1 MNEFGGSGRMA
12 ANTGK
17 NRIEVNGRL
26 DAFGIGPAEQ
36 ELLARIGEE
45 IVGEVD
51 WILEPLKPAL
61 LDMRESDHLSASCDI
76 DGTCA
81 TFREWTVNR
90 LTQPVDEMWMKAAA
104 TVGNWTHENGAVPYR
119 VVAVL
124 HHVFSRASQLASAH
138 AADKEDREARMLVL
152 GAIDRMTAEL
162 MVARLNRI
170 TRHIEESRRAEIAA
184 QFQSSIAE
192 LVAQTTRRSAAIGKL
207 ASRAKSATKGLVD
220 NAVEIA
226 AAAEQSAQ
234 VMGNAARE
242 SGDLVQSIENVRGS
256 VGEIS
261 RASRDAAGQA
271 QHASEVI
278 DALGKDTR
286 EVAHVVDVIREV
298 ADLTRMLAL
307 NATIEAAHA
316 GDAGRGFAVVAEEV
330 KALARQTET
339 ATDDIVRRIAEIQ
352 ASGDRTI
359 KANRSI
365 TDHIGAVSSSSDA
378 FERTMQE
385 QTGQVTT
392 IASMIDETAM
402 TARAMADTVNVI
414 KSNAEAVDE
423 QASLVDKAFGNVNEH
438 LIDLDKAV
446 ANFLRDIAA

>member
-1 MNEFGGSGRMA
+1 MNEIGGSGRMS

-17 NRIEVNGRL
+17 NRIEVKGRL
-26 DAFGIGPAEQ
+26 DAFGIGPAEH
-36 ELLARIGEE
+36 ELLSRIGDE

-51 WILEPLKPAL
+51 WILEPLEPAL
-61 LDMRESDHLSASCDI
+61 LDMRASGQLSASCDI
-76 DGTCA
+76 EKSSA
-81 TFREWTVNR
+81 QFHAWMRSR
-90 LTQPVDEMWMKAAA
+90 LTQPIDEMWMKAAA
-104 TVGNWTHENGAVPYR
+104 SIGNWTHENSAIPYR

-124 HHVFSRASQLASAH
+124 HHVFSRASQLASSH
-138 AADKEDREARMLVL
+138 AADKEDREARMQVL

-170 TRHIEESRRAEIAA
+170 TSKLEEARRAEIAA
-184 QFQSSIAE
+184 RFQSSIAE

-207 ASRAKSATKGLVD
+207 ASRAKEATQSLVG

-271 QHASEVI
+271 KHASEVI

-352 ASGDRTI
+352 ASGDRTV

-365 TDHIGAVSSSSDA
+365 SDHIGAVSSSSEA
-378 FERTMQE
+378 FERTMFE

-414 KSNAEAVDE
+414 KSDAEAVDQ
-423 QASLVDKAFGNVNEH
+423 QADLVETAFGNVNDQLGTLEQ
-438 LIDLDKAV
+438 AV
-446 ANFLRDIAA
+446 AQFLRDIAA

>member
-1 MNEFGGSGRMA
+1 MNDIGGSGRMA
-12 ANTGK
+12 DNTAT
-17 NRIEVNGRL
+17 NRLEVRGRL
-26 DAFGIGPAEQ
+26 DAFGIGPVEH

-45 IVGEVD
+45 IVGEID
-51 WILEPLKPAL
+51 YILEPLRPAL
-61 LDMRESDHLSASCDI
+61 EDMRASGNLSKDCDI
-76 DGTCA
+76 PKACA
-81 TFREWTVNR
+81 DFRSWMVSR
-90 LTQPVDEMWMKAAA
+90 LTQPIDEHWMKAAA
-104 TVGNWTHENGAVPYR
+104 GVGNWTHENQAVPYR
-119 VVAVL
+119 MVAAL
-124 HHVFSRASQLASAH
+124 HHVFSRASQLASSH

-170 TRHIEESRRAEIAA
+170 TRNIEETRRAEIAA
-184 QFQSSIAE
+184 QFQSSIAD
-192 LVAQTTRRSAAIGKL
+192 LVTQTTRRSAAIGKL
-207 ASRAKSATKGLVD
+207 ASRAKGATQSLVG

-256 VGEIS
+256 VGDIS
-261 RASRDAAGQA
+261 RASREAAEQA
-271 QHASEVI
+271 QHASDVI

-286 EVAHVVDVIREV
+286 EVAQVVDVIREV

-352 ASGDRTI
+352 ASGDRTV

-365 TDHIGAVSSSSDA
+365 SDHIGAVSSSSEA
-378 FERTMQE
+378 FERTMFE

-402 TARAMADTVNVI
+402 TARAMADTVNII
-414 KSNAEAVDE
+414 KSNAEAVDQ
-423 QASLVDKAFGNVNEH
+423 QANLVETAFGNVNDQLGTLEQ
-438 LIDLDKAV
+438 AV
-446 ANFLRDIAA
+446 AQFLRDIAA